1 MIKKKIII
9 YSVFRYKTFYGWAMP
24 QILPVDGFECEKNML
39 KFSEAFLKNY
49 DEDSHKGHILE
60 VDVEYPKYL
69 SDLHSDLPFC
79 LNEN

>member
-1 MIKKKIII
+1 MALNGK
-9 YSVFRYKTFYGWAMP
+9 
-24 QILPVDGFECEKNML
+24 KNML
-39 KFSEAFLKNY
+39 KFSGAFLKNY